1 MTDLKPITALGA
13 SEPRI
18 FETGRYCLRENDG
31 VAFASLV
38 LPADRTASAVFGI
51 ALPEPGKYAEGDAG
65 KSAFWT
71 ARHQWMIEGAGLAET
86 DFATSLKAEIPEG
99 RISEQTDGWITF
111 DITATGP
118 EAITALLERIVNLPA
133 ATLKPGCATRT
144 SFEHMSAYF
153 VRRSATHLSVIGM
166 RTLAGSLWHAL
177 ETVIRRLDVDG

>member
-1 MTDLKPITALGA
+1 MKPITALGA
-13 SEPRI
+13 VAPRVL
-18 FETGRYCLRENDG
+18 ETVRYSLRENDG

-38 LPADRTASAVFGI
+38 LPADRPAPAVFGI
-51 ALPEPGKYAEGDAG
+51 DLPEPGKYAQGDAG

-71 ARHQWMIEGAGLAET
+71 ARHQWMIEGASLAET
-86 DFATSLKAEIPEG
+86 DFAAALKAELPEG
-99 RISEQTDGWITF
+99 RVSEQTDGWITF
-111 DITATGP
+111 DIFGTKP

-133 ATLKPGCATRT
+133 ATLDPGCATRT

-153 VRRSATHLSVIGM
+153 VRRSDTHLSVIGM